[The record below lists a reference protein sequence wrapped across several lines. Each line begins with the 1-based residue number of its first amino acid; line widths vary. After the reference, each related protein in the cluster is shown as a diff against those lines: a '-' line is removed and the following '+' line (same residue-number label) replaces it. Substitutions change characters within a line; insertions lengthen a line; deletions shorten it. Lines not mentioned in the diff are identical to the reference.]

1 MSDIRL
7 PLADEAAR
15 LGYRAAWLLVLA
27 FAMALSAWVVPATNY
42 AVPLAAAA
50 ATLAAVALC
59 VLVIGGPAS
68 MRRRR
73 RAEVLRDLF
82 GNDRRPAYVTD
93 SAGRLVW
100 SNDAGDLDRLLASD
114 LADPSEVV
122 ADLRARALAE
132 GSAERRLAR
141 TPPRRLTVQQVVGGD
156 LLWRLDDAPAAETE
170 ASPVDFEALPLPLI
184 EIDRD
189 GMIVS
194 ANLRAR
200 GVLKIGEGERVGL
213 HEIVDGLGRSVPK
226 WVFDAFA
233 GLGLA
238 RPEVV
243 RASRRTEDMFIQIV
257 LDRAP
262 GSGSNRLMAVMHDA
276 THLKT
281 LEAQMVQSQK
291 MQAIGQLA
299 GGVAHDF
306 NNLLTA
312 IRGHCDLL
320 LLRRDASDP
329 DFADLEQINQNA
341 NRAASLVGQLLAFS
355 RKQNLKL
362 ESVALRDLLSDLTH
376 LLDRLVGARVT
387 LALNHAPDLPLV
399 RADRRQ
405 LEQVIMNL
413 VVNARDAMPNGGRI
427 DISTRS
433 VHLERP
439 LTRDRATVPIGDYV
453 EVSVVDEGTGIPP
466 DVRKKI
472 FEPFFTTK
480 KTGEGTGL
488 GLSTAYG
495 IVKQIG
501 GYIFVDSREGQ
512 GTTFTLLF
520 PADAVPLLP
529 VPEAPRPEQAAKDA
543 DGAVILLVEDE
554 APVRAFA
561 TRALRLRGY
570 EVIEA
575 EDGESA
581 LEIVSDDSVSIDLF
595 VSDVIMPGMDGPTWV
610 RHARERRPDVPVV
623 FMSGYAEESF
633 SGTQALI
640 ARSAFIQKPFS
651 LSDLTTIVA
660 RQFEMENEPS
670 ADG

>member
-15 LGYRAAWLLVLA
+15 FWPRAAWMLVLA
-27 FAMALSAWVVPATNY
+27 IAFVATAWFAPLSDY
-42 AVPLAAAA
+42 AVPLLGFG
-50 ATLAAVALC
+50 ATLGAIALF
-59 VLVIGGPAS
+59 LLIIGGPVA
-68 MRRRR
+68 RRRR
-73 RAEVLRDLF
+73 RRVTVLRDLF
-82 GNDRRPAYVTD
+82 VDDRRPTYVTD
-93 SAGRLVW
+93 AAGRLLW
-100 SNDAGDLDRLLASD
+100 SNDAGDLDRLLSAE
-114 LADPSEVV
+114 LADPSELIS
-122 ADLRARALAE
+122 DLRARALAE

-141 TPPRRLTVQQVVGGD
+141 QPGRRLSVQQVTGGD
-156 LLWRLDDAPAAETE
+156 LLWRLDETATSAET
-170 ASPVDFEALPLPLI
+170 SSSSCSMDFEALPLPMI

-189 GMIVS
+189 GMVVS
-194 ANLRAR
+194 ANSRAR
-200 GVLKIGEGERVGL
+200 NLLMIGETETVGL
-213 HEIVDGLGRSVPK
+213 HEIVDGLGQSVPK
-226 WVFDAFA
+226 WVVDGFA
-233 GLGLA
+233 GLAIA

-243 RASRRTEDMFIQIV
+243 RASRRTEDMFVQII

-262 GSGSNRLMAVMHDA
+262 GSNGQRLMAVMQDA

-320 LLRRDASDP
+320 MLRRDASDP

-355 RKQNLKL
+355 RKQNLRL

-376 LLDRLVGARVT
+376 LLDRLVGVRVT
-387 LALNHAPDLPLV
+387 LALNHALDLPMV

-413 VVNARDAMPNGGRI
+413 VVNARDAMPSGGRI

-433 VHLERP
+433 VRLDAP
-439 LTRDRATVPIGDYV
+439 LTRDRVTVPVGDYV
-453 EVSVVDEGTGIPP
+453 EVSVADEGTGIPP
-466 DVRKKI
+466 DTRKKI

-501 GYIFVDSREGQ
+501 GYIFVDSQMGE

-520 PADAVPLLP
+520 PADTVPLQP
-529 VPEAPRPEQAAKDA
+529 HVVVPKPPAAEKDV

-561 TRALRLRGY
+561 ARALRLRGY

-581 LEIVSDDSVSIDLF
+581 LESVQEDARPIDLF
-595 VSDVIMPGMDGPTWV
+595 VSDVVMPGMDGPTWV
-610 RHARERRPDVPVV
+610 QRAREHRPDVPVI

-633 SGTQALI
+633 SGTQARI
-640 ARSAFIQKPFS
+640 SRSAFIQKPFS
-651 LSDLTTIVA
+651 LADLTTIVG
-660 RQFEMENEPS
+660 QQLEKVE
-670 ADG
+670 G

>member
-1 MSDIRL
+1 
-7 PLADEAAR
+7 
-15 LGYRAAWLLVLA
+15 
-27 FAMALSAWVVPATNY
+27 MALSVGVIFSAWAAPSNEY
-42 AVPLAAAA
+42 AIPLLAFGV
-50 ATLAAVALC
+50 TLAAVSAFLI
-59 VLVIGGPAS
+59 LLGGPVAL
-68 MRRRR
+68 RRRR
-73 RAEVLRDLF
+73 RAELLRDLF
-82 GNDRRPAYVTD
+82 CNDRRPTYVTD
-93 SAGRLVW
+93 AAGRLVW
-100 SNDAGDLDRLLASD
+100 SNDAGDLDRLLAAD
-114 LADPSEVV
+114 LADPSEVI
-122 ADLRARALAE
+122 AELRARALAE
-132 GSAERRLAR
+132 GSAERRLPR
-141 TPPRRLTVQQVVGGD
+141 VPSRRLSVQKVSGGD
-156 LLWRLDDAPAAETE
+156 LLWRLDEATVTEGDAL
-170 ASPVDFEALPLPLI
+170 VDFEGLPLPMI
-184 EIDRD
+184 EIDRE
-189 GMIVS
+189 GMVVS
-194 ANLRAR
+194 ANSRAR
-200 GVLKIGEGERVGL
+200 TLLRIGDAGKVGL
-213 HEIVDGLGRSVPK
+213 YELVDGLGRSVPK
-226 WVFDAFA
+226 WVADAFSGVA
-233 GLGLA
+233 IA

-243 RASRRTEDMFIQIV
+243 RASRRTEDMYVQII

-262 GSGSNRLMAVMHDA
+262 GSGGERLMAVLQDA

-362 ESVALRDLLSDLTH
+362 ETVALRDLLSDLTH

-387 LALNHAPDLPLV
+387 LALNHAVDLPLV

-413 VVNARDAMPNGGRI
+413 VVNARDAMPTGGRI
-427 DISTRS
+427 DISTRAMR
-433 VHLERP
+433 LEAP
-439 LTRDRATVPIGDYV
+439 LTRDRVTVPVGEYV

-466 DVRKKI
+466 EVRKKI

-495 IVKQIG
+495 IVKQTG
-501 GYIFVDSREGQ
+501 GYIFVDSRQGQ

-520 PADAVPLLP
+520 PAHTGPLIT
-529 VPEAPRPEQAAKDA
+529 EAAAPRPAPATKDA

-561 TRALRLRGY
+561 ARALRLRGY

-581 LEIVSDDSVSIDLF
+581 LEAVLDDAAKIDLF
-595 VSDVIMPGMDGPTWV
+595 VSDVVMPGMDGPTWV
-610 RHARERRPDVPVV
+610 QRARERRPDVPVV

-633 SGTQALI
+633 SGTQARI

-651 LSDLTTIVA
+651 LSDLTSVVS
-660 RQFEMENEPS
+660 RQLDTGSES
-670 ADG
+670 VGAV